1 MPIRSAIAC
10 AFFVPKLRDHF
21 PAFHSNLFFFKEKKQ
36 RISSAI
42 RAKNNRM
49 KTILFIIQKEF
60 KQIFRDKSMLQ
71 LIFILPIL
79 QLLIL
84 SNAATFD
91 VKNISITFVDNDQ
104 SRDSRDLINA
114 FKASS
119 YFKVTEPFYSE
130 KEAVEEMQKGKTDI
144 IVTIPIHFNR
154 YLRKEQKA
162 SVSVSINAIDAA
174 TAGVENVY
182 VTQILNTY
190 NQNIQMQSKYFSEN
204 KEVTQNIM
212 VIPSFW
218 YNNTLNYK
226 TFMVPGILVLL
237 VTMLTLFLSS
247 MNIVREKE
255 LGTLEQINVT
265 PIKKYQ
271 FIIGKLF
278 PFWILGLVILT
289 VGLLIAKLVFNVPML
304 GSIFLVYGFTSVY
317 LLLILGF
324 GLYISNHTETQQQ
337 AMFIAWFFMVIFI
350 LMSGLFTPIESMP
363 KWAQNLT
370 LLNPI
375 RYFVEFIRMVLL
387 KGSGISEVL
396 PNLLIVSGFA
406 VFVNGMAVWSYKKS
420 N

>member
-1 MPIRSAIAC
+1 
-10 AFFVPKLRDHF
+10 
-21 PAFHSNLFFFKEKKQ
+21 
-36 RISSAI
+36 
-42 RAKNNRM
+42 M

-60 KQIFRDKSMLQ
+60 KQIFRNKSMLKI
-71 LIFILPIL
+71 IFILPVL

-91 VKNISITFVDNDQ
+91 VKNIAITFVDNDQ

-114 FKASS
+114 FKAST
-119 YFKVTEPFYSE
+119 YFKVTDPYFSE
-130 KEAVEEMQKGKTDI
+130 KAAVEEMQKGKTDI
-144 IVTIPIHFNR
+144 IVNIPVHFNR
-154 YLRKEQKA
+154 NLQKDQKA
-162 SVSVSINAIDAA
+162 SISVCINAIDAA

-182 VTQILNTY
+182 VTQILNSY
-190 NQNIQMQSKYFSEN
+190 NQNIQMQSKYLSDN
-204 KEVTQNIM
+204 REVSQNIM

-226 TFMVPGILVLL
+226 TYMVPGILVLL

-278 PFWILGLVILT
+278 PFWVFGLVILT
-289 VGLLIAKLVFNVPML
+289 VGLVISKVVFDVPML
-304 GSIFLVYGFTSVY
+304 GNILLVYGFTSVY

-337 AMFIAWFFMVIFI
+337 AMFIAWFFIVIFI

-363 KWAQNLT
+363 QWAQNLT

-387 KGSGISEVL
+387 KGSGFYEVL
-396 PNLLIVSGFA
+396 NNLLIVFGFA